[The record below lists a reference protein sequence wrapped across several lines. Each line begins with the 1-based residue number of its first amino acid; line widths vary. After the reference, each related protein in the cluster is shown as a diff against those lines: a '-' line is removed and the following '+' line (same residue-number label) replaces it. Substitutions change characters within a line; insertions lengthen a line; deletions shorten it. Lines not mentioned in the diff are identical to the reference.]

1 VPKSVTD
8 GDMQAVDKKD
18 NFYRHRSDGDI
29 QAFDKRD
36 NFYRHRTCPN
46 YKKKEEN

>member
-8 GDMQAVDKKD
+8 GDIPSFDKKD
-18 NFYRHRSDGDI
+18 SFYRQRSDGDI
-29 QAFDKRD
+29 QAFYKKD

-46 YKKKEEN
+46 HKKKEEN